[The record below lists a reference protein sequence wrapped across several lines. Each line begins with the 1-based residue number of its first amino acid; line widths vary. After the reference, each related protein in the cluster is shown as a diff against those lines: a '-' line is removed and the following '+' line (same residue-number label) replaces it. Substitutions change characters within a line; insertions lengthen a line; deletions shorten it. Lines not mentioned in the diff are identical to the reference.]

1 MNNKDKNEIHDMN
14 IGEVKQQITHDFI
27 LDVYET
33 SIGEE
38 DPEIKAS
45 IIAACEVLSENLGTY
60 LVEND

>member
-1 MNNKDKNEIHDMN
+1 MSNKNNKEIHDMDTV
-14 IGEVKQQITHDFI
+14 EVKQQITHDFI

-38 DPEIKAS
+38 DPEVKAS

-60 LVEND
+60 LVEKD

>member
-1 MNNKDKNEIHDMN
+1 MSNKNNKETHDMDT
-14 IGEVKQQITHDFI
+14 GEMKQQITHDFI

-33 SIGEE
+33 SLGEE

-60 LVEND
+60 LVEKD

>member
-1 MNNKDKNEIHDMN
+1 MIDDDKQISDIEVK
-14 IGEVKQQITHDFI
+14 EVKQEITHDFI

-45 IIAACEVLSENLGTY
+45 IIAACKVLSENLGTY
-60 LVEND
+60 MVTKN

>member
-1 MNNKDKNEIHDMN
+1 MSSRDKKEIHDMDT
-14 IGEVKQQITHDFI
+14 GEVKQQITSDFI

-38 DPEIKAS
+38 DPEVKAS

-60 LVEND
+60 LVEKD

>member
-1 MNNKDKNEIHDMN
+1 MSNKNNKEIHDMDT
-14 IGEVKQQITHDFI
+14 GEVKQQITHDFI

-38 DPEIKAS
+38 DPEVKAS

-60 LVEND
+60 LVEKD